1 MTANTKDLLE
11 HVAASSIVVMSG
23 AMLSLPFVALV
34 AWIAKVTPGIRLVHA
49 QFQNLRPE
57 EEPA

>member
-11 HVAASSIVVMSG
+11 HVAASSILVMSG

-34 AWIAKVTPGIRLVHA
+34 AWIFLV
-49 QFQNLRPE
+49 
-57 EEPA
+57 